1 VLPDIDPHIGWSNFM
16 NLSIERKTAS
26 GLGLVG
32 LLLMLVSTMAY
43 HNSRTSL
50 ENSEWVTHTREVI
63 AELNA
68 VQSAVDDWQNT
79 VHEYLL
85 TGEGSYLKPYRDSFS
100 VALDHLDRL
109 KILTADNA
117 SQNARAITL
126 RAQLMSLFNAVDQT
140 VNSRHEKGVVA
151 AQRDVLV
158 GRGRPESAAIR
169 ATIATMRNEEEK
181 LLSVRERALQTS
193 TRLTTIGFGSVVVFE
208 IMLLAL
214 IYYIIRKDITARK
227 RTEAAL
233 RESEERF
240 RILVDGITDYAI
252 FRLTPTGNVASWNRG
267 AERIKGYKQDE
278 IIGKHFSCFY
288 RPEELAGGFPE
299 RELQMAALAGR
310 CEEEGWLVR
319 KDGSQFWANV
329 VITPLKDENGTLRGF
344 SKITRDITE
353 RKRTE
358 ERLHESEERH
368 RLLFDNNPHPTWAY
382 DRETLRFLAVNKAAV
397 RKYGYSTAEFL
408 AMTVKNIRP
417 PEDIPVLLES
427 VAHVREG
434 NEKVSDWKHR
444 LKDGSIIDVEITS
457 YALTFAGRPAEVVVA
472 VDISRKKHD
481 EAEKTKFMD
490 SLAAANRQLELRN
503 REVEQ
508 ATKLKSKFL
517 ASMSHELRTPLNA
530 IVGFS
535 GLLADGTAGEMNDKQ
550 KRFVTHI
557 KDGAHHL
564 LQLINDILDLSKIE
578 AGQLEIR
585 CEDFQVKDALPE
597 VLSTIRPLAM
607 AKNIQVH
614 HDLAASYSIYA
625 DRVRF
630 KQILYNL
637 LSNAVKFTPE
647 GGQVSVHCAE
657 QSELICISVVDTG
670 IGIRAEDQE
679 VIFEEFRQI
688 DGDGAHEG
696 TGLGLAITKRLVE
709 QQGGNICL
717 ESEVGRGTR
726 FSFTL
731 PAGASQSHLASE
743 LGPPMQTPASPRS
756 SKMPLVLIVDD
767 EVPAREILASY
778 LEPEGFRVEIAC
790 SAEEA
795 LSKARELRPDAITL
809 DILMPNSNGF
819 EALLSLKSAPDTANI
834 PIIVVSI
841 LDQQKMGFAL
851 GAADYLIKPVD
862 KGQLLQTIR
871 KYTQPLTIAESLI
884 LVVDDDPLTLDLL
897 ETTLHSAGYAT
908 QTAPSGK
915 AALDTLA
922 HTRVNG
928 ILLDLVMP
936 EMDGF
941 EVLKHMKHDAALKDI
956 PVIILTAKS
965 LTEEDAA
972 LLKRQS
978 QALLQKDGAWKEGLM
993 ATLEKVIGERNPKNL
1008 ARR

>member
-1 VLPDIDPHIGWSNFM
+1 M
-16 NLSIERKTAS
+16 NLSIERKTAL

-32 LLLMLVSTMAY
+32 LLLVLVSIIAY
-43 HNSRTSL
+43 HNSQTSL
-50 ENSEWVTHTREVI
+50 ENSRWVTHTREVI

-68 VQSAVDDWQNT
+68 TQSAVDDWQNA

-85 TGEGSYLKPYRDSFS
+85 TGESSYLKPYRDSFS
-100 VALDHLDRL
+100 SVLDHVDRL
-109 KILTADNA
+109 KTLTADNA
-117 SQNARAITL
+117 PQNARVVAL
-126 RAQLMSLFNAVDQT
+126 RSQLMILFNVLDQT
-140 VNSRHEKGVVA
+140 VNSRHEKGFVA
-151 AQRDVLV
+151 AQQDVLV
-158 GRGRPESAAIR
+158 GRGRPETAAIR
-169 ATIATMRNEEEK
+169 ATIATMRGEEEQ
-181 LLSVRERALQTS
+181 LLGIRERKLQAS
-193 TRLTTIGFGSVVVFE
+193 TRLTTIGFVSVIAFE
-208 IMLLAL
+208 IMMLAL
-214 IYYIIRKDITARK
+214 IYYVIRKDITQRK

-252 FRLTPTGNVASWNRG
+252 FRLTPTGHVASWNQG

-278 IIGKHFSCFY
+278 IIGRHFSCFY
-288 RPEELAGGFPE
+288 PPEELASGFPE
-299 RELQMAALAGR
+299 RELQTAVQAGR
-310 CEEEGWLVR
+310 CEEEGWRVR
-319 KDGSQFWANV
+319 KDGSRFWANV
-329 VITPLKDENGTLRGF
+329 VITPLKDETGTLRGF

-353 RKRTE
+353 RKGAE
-358 ERLHESEERH
+358 ERLHESEQRH
-368 RLLFDNNPHPTWAY
+368 RMLFDNNPHPTWAY
-382 DRETLRFLAVNKAAV
+382 DRETLRFLAANKAAV

-408 AMTVKNIRP
+408 AMTVKDIRP
-417 PEDIPVLLES
+417 PEDIPALLER

-434 NEKVSDWKHR
+434 NENVSDWKHR

-457 YALTFAGRPAEVVVA
+457 YALNFSGRPAEVVVA
-472 VDISRKKHD
+472 VDISQKKHD

-535 GLLADGTAGEMNDKQ
+535 GLLADGTAGGMNDKQ

-557 KDGAHHL
+557 KEGAHHL

-614 HDLAASYSIYA
+614 HDLATSYSIYA

-647 GGQVSVHCAE
+647 GGHVSVHCAE
-657 QSELICISVVDTG
+657 QGELICISVADTG
-670 IGIRAEDQE
+670 IGIRAEDQD

-688 DGDGAHEG
+688 EGDGAHEG

-709 QQGGNICL
+709 QQGGNIWL
-717 ESEVGRGTR
+717 ESEFGKGTR

-731 PAGASQSHLASE
+731 PAGSAQPHVTPD
-743 LGPPMQTPASPRS
+743 LGSRAQPSVS
-756 SKMPLVLIVDD
+756 SGSGKMPLVLIVDD

-778 LEPEGFRVEIAC
+778 LEPEGFRVAIAC
-790 SAEEA
+790 SAGEA
-795 LSKARELRPDAITL
+795 VAKARELQPDAITL

-841 LDQQKMGFAL
+841 VDQQKMGFAL

-862 KGQLLQTIR
+862 KGLLLQTIR

-897 ETTLHSAGYAT
+897 ETTLHSAGYKT
-908 QTAPSGK
+908 QTALSGK
-915 AALDTLA
+915 AALATLA

-928 ILLDLVMP
+928 ILLDLMMP

-941 EVLKHMKHDAALKDI
+941 EVLKHMKHDAAMKDI

-965 LTEEDAA
+965 LTEEDAV

-978 QALLQKDGAWKEGLM
+978 EALLQKDGAWKEGLM
-993 ATLEKVIGERNPKNL
+993 ATLEKVIGERNPENA

>member
-1 VLPDIDPHIGWSNFM
+1 M
-16 NLSIERKTAS
+16 NLSTERKTAL

-32 LLLMLVSTMAY
+32 LLLVLVSMMAY
-43 HNSRTSL
+43 HNSKTSL
-50 ENSEWVTHTREVI
+50 ENSRWVTHTREVI
-63 AELNA
+63 GELNA
-68 VQSAVDDWQNT
+68 AQSALDDWQNA

-85 TGEGSYLKPYRDSFS
+85 TGQNSYLKPYRDSFS
-100 VALDHLDRL
+100 SVLGHVDYL

-117 SQNARAITL
+117 PQNARAVVL
-126 RAQLMSLFNAVDQT
+126 RSQLMTLFNALDQT
-140 VNSRHEKGVVA
+140 VTSRHEKGLVA
-151 AQRDVLV
+151 AQQDVLG
-158 GRGRPESAAIR
+158 GRGRPETAAVR
-169 ATIATMRNEEEK
+169 ETIATMRSEEER
-181 LLSVRERALQTS
+181 LLSVRERMLQTS
-193 TRLTTIGFGSVVVFE
+193 TRLTAIGFVSVVVFQ
-208 IMLLAL
+208 ILMLVL
-214 IYYIIRKDITARK
+214 IYYIVRKDITERK

-240 RILVDGITDYAI
+240 RILVDRITDYAI
-252 FRLTPTGNVASWNRG
+252 FRLTPTGHVASWNQG
-267 AERIKGYKQDE
+267 AERINGYKQDE
-278 IIGKHFSCFY
+278 IIGRHFSCFY
-288 RPEELAGGFPE
+288 PPEELASGFPE
-299 RELQMAALAGR
+299 RELQVASQAGR
-310 CEEEGWLVR
+310 YEEEGWRVR
-319 KDGSQFWANV
+319 KDGSRFWANV
-329 VITPLKDENGTLRGF
+329 VITPLKDESGTLRGF

-353 RKRTE
+353 RKATE

-368 RLLFDNNPHPTWAY
+368 RKLFDNNPHPTWVF
-382 DRETLRFLAVNKAAV
+382 DRETLRFLAVNSAAV
-397 RKYGYSTAEFL
+397 RKYGYSLAEF
-408 AMTVKNIRP
+408 MTITIKDIRSTEEVP
-417 PEDIPVLLES
+417 SLLES
-427 VAHVREG
+427 VARIRDG

-457 YALTFAGRPAEVVVA
+457 YALNFLGRPAEVVVA
-472 VDISRKKHD
+472 VDISQKKRA
-481 EAEKTKFMD
+481 EAERTKFTD

-578 AGQLEIR
+578 AGQLEIH

-614 HDLAASYSIYA
+614 HDLAASGSIYA

-647 GGQVSVHCAE
+647 GGHVSLHYAE
-657 QSELICISVVDTG
+657 QGELICISVADTG
-670 IGIRAEDQE
+670 IGIRAKDQE

-688 DGDGAHEG
+688 EGDGAHEG

-709 QQGGNICL
+709 QQGGNIWL
-717 ESEVGRGTR
+717 ESEFGKGTR
-726 FSFTL
+726 FSFTM
-731 PAGASQSHLASE
+731 PAGSAQSHATPD
-743 LGPPMQTPASPRS
+743 LGPRIQPSSNSRS
-756 SKMPLVLIVDD
+756 GKMPLVLIVDD

-790 SAEEA
+790 SAAEA
-795 LSKARELRPDAITL
+795 LAKARELQPDAITL

-819 EALLSLKSAPDTANI
+819 ETLLSLKGDSDTANI

-841 LDQQKMGFAL
+841 VDQQKMGFAL

-862 KGQLLQTIR
+862 KGRLLQTIR

-884 LVVDDDPLTLDLL
+884 LIVDDDPLTLDLL
-897 ETTLHSAGYAT
+897 ETTLHSAGYET
-908 QTAPSGK
+908 RTALSGK
-915 AALDTLA
+915 AALATLA
-922 HTRVNG
+922 HTPVKG

-941 EVLKHMKHDAALKDI
+941 EVLKHMKHEAALRDI
-956 PVIILTAKS
+956 PVIILTAKN
-965 LTEEDAA
+965 LTEEEAE
-972 LLKRQS
+972 LLKRQA

-993 ATLEKVIGERNPKNL
+993 ATLEKVIGDRNPENL

>member
-1 VLPDIDPHIGWSNFM
+1 M
-16 NLSIERKTAS
+16 NLSIERKTAL
-26 GLGLVG
+26 GLGLIG
-32 LLLMLVSTMAY
+32 LLLVLVSMMAY
-43 HNSRTSL
+43 HNSKTSL
-50 ENSEWVTHTREVI
+50 ENSRWVTHTREVI
-63 AELNA
+63 GELNA
-68 VQSAVDDWQNT
+68 AQSALDDWQNA

-85 TGEGSYLKPYRDSFS
+85 TGQNSYLSPYRESFS
-100 VALDHLDRL
+100 SVLDHVDHL
-109 KILTADNA
+109 KTLTADNA
-117 SQNARAITL
+117 PQNARAVVL
-126 RAQLMSLFNAVDQT
+126 RSQLMTLFTALDQT
-140 VNSRHEKGVVA
+140 VNSRHEKGLLA
-151 AQRDVLV
+151 AQQDVLG
-158 GRGRPESAAIR
+158 GRGRPETAAIR
-169 ATIATMRNEEEK
+169 ETIATMRSEEEQ
-181 LLSVRERALQTS
+181 LLSVRERMLQTS
-193 TRLTTIGFGSVVVFE
+193 TRLTAIGFISVVAFE
-208 IMLLAL
+208 ILMLAL
-214 IYYIIRKDITARK
+214 IYYIIRKDITERR

-252 FRLTPTGNVASWNRG
+252 FRLTPTGHVASWNQG

-278 IIGKHFSCFY
+278 IVGRHFSCFY
-288 RPEELAGGFPE
+288 PPEELASGFPD
-299 RELQMAALAGR
+299 RELQTAVEAGR
-310 CEEEGWLVR
+310 YEEEGWRVR
-319 KDGSQFWANV
+319 KDGSRFWANV
-329 VITPLKDENGTLRGF
+329 VITPLKDESGTLRGF
-344 SKITRDITE
+344 SKITRDVTE
-353 RKRTE
+353 RKAAE

-368 RLLFDNNPHPTWAY
+368 RKLFDNNPHPTWVY
-382 DRETLRFLAVNKAAV
+382 DRETLRFLAVNSAAV

-408 AMTVKNIRP
+408 AMTVKDIRP
-417 PEDIPVLLES
+417 IEDIPALLES
-427 VAHVREG
+427 VARVREG
-434 NEKVSDWKHR
+434 NEKVSDWKHL

-457 YALTFAGRPAEVVVA
+457 YALNFAGRPAEVVVA
-472 VDISRKKHD
+472 VDISQKKR
-481 EAEKTKFMD
+481 AEGERTKFID

-557 KDGAHHL
+557 KEGAHHL

-637 LSNAVKFTPE
+637 LSNAVKFTPDS
-647 GGQVSVHCAE
+647 GDVVVNCA
-657 QSELICISVVDTG
+657 QQDGLICISVADTG

-709 QQGGNICL
+709 QQGGNIWV
-717 ESEVGRGTR
+717 ESEFGNGTR

-731 PAGASQSHLASE
+731 PAGSGQSHTTADLSACMQSSE
-743 LGPPMQTPASPRS
+743 CNGSGKA
-756 SKMPLVLIVDD
+756 PLILVVDD

-790 SAEEA
+790 SATEA
-795 LSKARELRPDAITL
+795 VAKARELQPDAITL

-819 EALLSLKSAPDTANI
+819 EALLSLKSAPETANI

-851 GAADYLIKPVD
+851 GAADHLIKPVD
-862 KGQLLQTIR
+862 KGLLLRTIR

-897 ETTLHSAGYAT
+897 ETTLHSAGYKT
-908 QTAPSGK
+908 QTALSGK

-941 EVLKHMKHDAALKDI
+941 EMLKHMKHDAGLKDI

-965 LTEEDAA
+965 LTEEDAD
-972 LLKRQS
+972 LLKRQT

-993 ATLEKVIGERNPKNL
+993 ATLEKVIGERNPEHL

>member
-1 VLPDIDPHIGWSNFM
+1 M
-16 NLSIERKTAS
+16 NLSIERKTAL
-26 GLGLVG
+26 GLGLIG
-32 LLLMLVSTMAY
+32 LLLVLVSMMAY
-43 HNSRTSL
+43 HNSRASL
-50 ENSEWVTHTREVI
+50 ENSGWVTHTREVI

-68 VQSAVDDWQNT
+68 AQSAVDDWQNT

-85 TGEGSYLKPYRDSFS
+85 TGESSYLKQYRDSFS

-109 KILTADNA
+109 KILTADNT
-117 SQNARAITL
+117 SQNARVVTL
-126 RAQLMSLFNAVDQT
+126 RSQLMTLFNALDQT
-140 VNSRHEKGVVA
+140 VNSRHEKGIVA
-151 AQRDVLV
+151 AQQDVLV
-158 GRGRPESAAIR
+158 GRGSPETAAVR
-169 ATIATMRNEEEK
+169 ETIATMRNEEEK

-193 TRLTTIGFGSVVVFE
+193 TRLTTIGFVSVVVFE
-208 IMLLAL
+208 IMLLVL
-214 IYYIIRKDITARK
+214 IFYIIRKDITQRR

-240 RILVDGITDYAI
+240 RLLVDGITDYAI
-252 FRLTPTGNVASWNRG
+252 YRLTPTGHVASWNQG

-278 IIGKHFSCFY
+278 ILGRHFSCFY
-288 RPEELAGGFPE
+288 RPEELASGHPD
-299 RELQMAALAGR
+299 RELQLAAQAGR
-310 CEEEGWLVR
+310 YEEEGWRVR
-319 KDGSQFWANV
+319 KDGSRFWANV
-329 VITPLKDENGTLRGF
+329 VITPLRDESGALRGF

-353 RKRTE
+353 RKAAE

-368 RLLFDNNPHPTWAY
+368 RKLFDNNPHPTWVY
-382 DRETLRFLAVNKAAV
+382 DRETLRFLEVNSAAV

-408 AMTVKNIRP
+408 AMTVKDIRP
-417 PEDIPVLLES
+417 TEDVPALLES
-427 VAHVREG
+427 VASVREG
-434 NEKVSDWKHR
+434 NERVSDWTHL

-457 YALTFAGRPAEVVVA
+457 YALTFSGRPAEVVVA
-472 VDISRKKHD
+472 VDISQKKRA
-481 EAEKTKFMD
+481 EAERTKFTD

-585 CEDFQVKDALPE
+585 CEHFQVKDALPE

-607 AKNIQVH
+607 AKHIQVH
-614 HDLAASYSIYA
+614 HNLTGAYSIYA

-637 LSNAVKFTPE
+637 LSNAVKFTPDNGE
-647 GGQVSVHCAE
+647 VVVNCAE
-657 QSELICISVVDTG
+657 QDGLMCISVADSG

-688 DGDGAHEG
+688 EGNGAHEG

-709 QQGGNICL
+709 QQGGRIWL
-717 ESEVGRGTR
+717 ESEFGKGTR

-731 PAGASQSHLASE
+731 PAGSDQSHMASD
-743 LGPPMQTPASPRS
+743 LGARMQLSES
-756 SKMPLVLIVDD
+756 NGSGKIPLILIVDD
-767 EVPAREILASY
+767 EGPAREILASY

-790 SAEEA
+790 SAAEA
-795 LSKARELRPDAITL
+795 VAKARELQPDAITL

-819 EALLSLKSAPDTANI
+819 EALLNLKSAPDTANI

-851 GAADYLIKPVD
+851 GAADYLVKPVD
-862 KGQLLQTIR
+862 KGLLLQTIR

-884 LVVDDDPLTLDLL
+884 LVVDDDPQTLDLL
-897 ETTLHSAGYAT
+897 ETTLHSAGYKT
-908 QTAPSGK
+908 QTARTGK
-915 AALDTLA
+915 AALASLA
-922 HTRVNG
+922 DTRVNG
-928 ILLDLVMP
+928 ILLDLMMP

-941 EVLKHMKHDAALKDI
+941 EVLEHMKHDTMLKEI
-956 PVIILTAKS
+956 PVIVLTAKS
-965 LTEEDAA
+965 LGEEDIA
-972 LLKRQS
+972 LLKREA
-978 QALLQKDGAWKEGLM
+978 QALFQKDGAWKEALL
-993 ATLEKVIGERNPKNL
+993 ATLGRVIGDRKPGDL
-1008 ARR
+1008 ARRS

>member
-1 VLPDIDPHIGWSNFM
+1 M
-16 NLSIERKTAS
+16 NLSIERKAAL

-32 LLLMLVSTMAY
+32 LLLALVSIMAY
-43 HNSRTSL
+43 HNSRVSL
-50 ENSEWVTHTREVI
+50 EDSRWVTHTREVI

-68 VQSAVDDWQNT
+68 AQSADDDWQT
-79 VHEYLL
+79 AVRKYLL
-85 TGEGSYLKPYRDSFS
+85 TGENSYLKPYRDSFS
-100 VALDHLDRL
+100 SVLDHVDRL
-109 KILTADNA
+109 KTLTADNA
-117 SQNARAITL
+117 PQNARAVAL
-126 RAQLMSLFNAVDQT
+126 RVQLMTLFNVLDQM
-140 VNSRHEKGVVA
+140 VNSRHEKGFVTV
-151 AQRDVLV
+151 QQDVLV
-158 GRGRPESAAIR
+158 GRGRPETAAIR
-169 ATIATMRNEEEK
+169 GTIDTMRAEEEQ
-181 LLSVRERALQTS
+181 LLSVRERMLQTS
-193 TRLTTIGFGSVVVFE
+193 TRLTAIGFVSVFMFE
-208 IMLLAL
+208 IMMFGL
-214 IYYIIRKDITARK
+214 IYYVIRKDAKKRK
-227 RTEAAL
+227 RTESAL

-240 RILVDGITDYAI
+240 RLLVNGITDYAI
-252 FRLTPTGNVASWNRG
+252 FRLTPTGHVASWNLG
-267 AERIKGYKQDE
+267 AERIKGYKQEE
-278 IIGKHFSCFY
+278 IVGRHFSCFY
-288 RPEELAGGFPE
+288 RAEESASGHCE
-299 RELQMAALAGR
+299 RELQMAARVGR
-310 CEEEGWLVR
+310 CEDEGWRVR
-319 KDGSQFWANV
+319 KDGSHFWANV
-329 VITPLKDENGTLRGF
+329 VITPLRDERGTLRGF

-353 RKRTE
+353 RKGAE

-368 RLLFDNNPHPTWAY
+368 RMLFDNNPHPTWAY

-408 AMTVKNIRP
+408 AMTVKDIRP
-417 PEDIPVLLES
+417 AEDIPALLES
-427 VAHVREG
+427 VARVREG
-434 NEKVSDWKHR
+434 NENVSDWKHR
-444 LKDGSIIDVEITS
+444 LRDGSVIDVEITS
-457 YALTFAGRPAEVVVA
+457 YALNFAGRPAEVVVA
-472 VDISRKKHD
+472 VDISQKKRD

-490 SLAAANRQLELRN
+490 SLASANRQLELRN

-614 HDLAASYSIYA
+614 HDLADSYSIYA

-647 GGQVSVHCAE
+647 GGRVFVNCAG
-657 QSELICISVVDTG
+657 QNELICISVADTG

-709 QQGGNICL
+709 QQGGNIWL
-717 ESEVGRGTR
+717 ESEVGKGTR

-731 PAGASQSHLASE
+731 PAAASQTHLESDMR
-743 LGPPMQTPASPRS
+743 PRMQTPASCCS

-790 SAEEA
+790 SAAEA
-795 LSKARELRPDAITL
+795 IAKARELQPDAITL

-862 KGQLLQTIR
+862 KGLLLQTIR

-897 ETTLHSAGYAT
+897 ETTLHSAGYKT
-908 QTAPSGK
+908 QTALNGK

-922 HTRVNG
+922 HTAVNG

-941 EVLKHMKHDAALKDI
+941 EVLKHMKHDVALKDI
-956 PVIILTAKS
+956 PVIILTAKT
-965 LTEEDAA
+965 LTEEDAV

-978 QALLQKDGAWKEGLM
+978 EALLQKDGAWKEGLM
-993 ATLEKVIGERNPKNL
+993 ATLEKVMGERNPENL
-1008 ARR
+1008 ARRW

>member
-1 VLPDIDPHIGWSNFM
+1 M
-16 NLSIERKTAS
+16 NLSIERKTAL

-32 LLLMLVSTMAY
+32 LLLVLVSMMAY

-50 ENSEWVTHTREVI
+50 ENSRWVTHTREVI

-68 VQSAVDDWQNT
+68 AQSAFDDWQN
-79 VHEYLL
+79 VVDEYLL
-85 TGEGSYLKPYRDSFS
+85 TGDSSYLKPYRDSFS
-100 VALDHLDRL
+100 SVVDHIDRL
-109 KILTADNA
+109 KKLTADNA
-117 SQNARAITL
+117 PQNARAVDLSSQSMTL
-126 RAQLMSLFNAVDQT
+126 FRALDQVVD
-140 VNSRHEKGVVA
+140 SRYEKGLVA
-151 AQRDVLV
+151 AQQDVLV
-158 GRGRPESAAIR
+158 GRGKAETDAIR
-169 ATIATMRNEEEK
+169 ATIAAMRAEEEQ
-181 LLSVRERALQTS
+181 LLDARERKLQTS
-193 TRLTTIGFGSVVVFE
+193 SRLTAIGFVSIIVFE
-208 IMLLAL
+208 IMMLGL
-214 IYYIIRKDITARK
+214 IYYVIRKDITQRK

-233 RESEERF
+233 RDSEERF

-252 FRLTPTGNVASWNRG
+252 FRLTPTGHVASWNQG

-278 IIGKHFSCFY
+278 IIGRHFSCFY
-288 RPEELAGGFPE
+288 RPEELASGFPE
-299 RELQMAALAGR
+299 RELKVAAQAGR
-310 CEEEGWLVR
+310 CEEEGWRVR

-329 VITPLKDENGTLRGF
+329 VITPLRDESGTLRGF

-353 RKRTE
+353 RKGAE
-358 ERLHESEERH
+358 DRLHESEERH
-368 RLLFDNNPHPTWAY
+368 RMLFDNNPHPTWAY

-408 AMTVKNIRP
+408 AMTVKDIRLT
-417 PEDIPVLLES
+417 EDVPALLES
-427 VAHVREG
+427 VASVREG
-434 NEKVSDWKHR
+434 NEKVSDWRHR

-457 YALTFAGRPAEVVVA
+457 YALNFSGRPAEVVVA
-472 VDISRKKHD
+472 VDISQKKHN
-481 EAEKTKFMD
+481 ETEKTKFMD

-535 GLLADGTAGEMNDKQ
+535 GLLADGTAGQMNDKQ

-557 KDGAHHL
+557 KEGAHHL

-607 AKNIQVH
+607 AKNIRVH

-647 GGQVSVHCAE
+647 GGHVSIHYEE
-657 QSELICISVVDTG
+657 QDERICISVADTG

-688 DGDGAHEG
+688 EGDGAHEG

-709 QQGGNICL
+709 QQGGNIWL
-717 ESEVGRGTR
+717 ESEFGKGTC

-731 PAGASQSHLASE
+731 PAGSAQSHVTPD
-743 LGPPMQTPASPRS
+743 LGPRIQPSLSPGS
-756 SKMPLVLIVDD
+756 GKMPLILIVDD

-790 SAEEA
+790 SAAEA
-795 LSKARELRPDAITL
+795 IAKARELQPDAITL

-819 EALLSLKSAPDTANI
+819 DTLLSLKSESDTAHI

-841 LDQQKMGFAL
+841 VDQQKMGFAL
-851 GAADYLIKPVD
+851 GAADYLVKPVD
-862 KGQLLQTIR
+862 KGRLLRTIR

-884 LVVDDDPLTLDLL
+884 LVVDDDPSTLDLL
-897 ETTLHSAGYAT
+897 ETTLHSAGYKT
-908 QTAPSGK
+908 KTALSGK

-941 EVLKHMKHDAALKDI
+941 EVLEHVKHDAALKDI

-965 LTEEDAA
+965 LTEEDGEV
-972 LLKRQS
+972 LKRQA
-978 QALLQKDGAWKEGLM
+978 QALLQKNGAWKEGLM
-993 ATLEKVIGERNPKNL
+993 TTLETVIDKRNPQNL

>member
-1 VLPDIDPHIGWSNFM
+1 MS
-16 NLSIERKTAS
+16 LSIERKTAL

-32 LLLMLVSTMAY
+32 LLLVLVSVIAY
-43 HNSRTSL
+43 QNSQTSL
-50 ENSEWVTHTREVI
+50 ENSRWVTHTREVI

-68 VQSAVDDWQNT
+68 AQSAVDDWQNA

-85 TGEGSYLKPYRDSFS
+85 TGDSSYLKPYRDSFS
-100 VALDHLDRL
+100 SVLDHVDRL
-109 KILTADNA
+109 KTLTSDNA
-117 SQNARAITL
+117 RQNARVAAL
-126 RAQLMSLFNAVDQT
+126 KSQSMVLFEALDQT
-140 VNSRHEKGVVA
+140 VNSRYEKGLAA
-151 AQRDVLV
+151 AQQDILL
-158 GRGRPESAAIR
+158 GRGKAETADIR
-169 ATIATMRNEEEK
+169 ATIATMRTEEEQ
-181 LLSVRERALQTS
+181 LLGVRERKLQTS
-193 TRLTTIGFGSVVVFE
+193 TRLTAIGFVSVIAFE
-208 IMLLAL
+208 IVLLVL
-214 IYYIIRKDITARK
+214 IYYVIRKDITERK

-240 RILVDGITDYAI
+240 RILVNGITDYAI
-252 FRLTPTGNVASWNRG
+252 FRLTPTGHVASWNQG

-278 IIGKHFSCFY
+278 IIGRHFSCFY
-288 RPEELAGGFPE
+288 TPEELASGFPE
-299 RELQMAALAGR
+299 RELQTAAQTGR
-310 CEEEGWLVR
+310 CEEEGWRVR
-319 KDGSQFWANV
+319 KDGSRFWANV
-329 VITPLKDENGTLRGF
+329 VITPLKDERGTLRGF
-344 SKITRDITE
+344 SKITRDVTE
-353 RKRTE
+353 RKGAE

-368 RLLFDNNPHPTWAY
+368 RMLFDNNPHPTWAY

-408 AMTVKNIRP
+408 AMTVKDIRP
-417 PEDIPVLLES
+417 SEDIPALLAS
-427 VAHVREG
+427 VDHVREG
-434 NEKVSDWKHR
+434 SENVSDWKHR

-457 YALTFAGRPAEVVVA
+457 YGLNFSGRPAEVVVA
-472 VDISRKKHD
+472 VDITQKKHN
-481 EAEKTKFMD
+481 EAEKMKFMD

-503 REVEQ
+503 REVEH

-550 KRFVTHI
+550 KRFVSHI

-607 AKNIQVH
+607 AKHIQVH
-614 HDLAASYSIYA
+614 HDLSASYSIYA

-647 GGQVSVHCAE
+647 GGQVSVDCA
-657 QSELICISVVDTG
+657 QQGELICISVADTG

-679 VIFEEFRQI
+679 LIFEEFRQI
-688 DGDGAHEG
+688 EGDGAHEG

-709 QQGGNICL
+709 QQGGQIWL
-717 ESEVGRGTR
+717 ESEVGKGTR
-726 FSFTL
+726 FSFSL
-731 PAGASQSHLASE
+731 PAGASQLHSPSE
-743 LGPPMQTPASPRS
+743 PGPRMQTASACL

-767 EVPAREILASY
+767 EIAAREILASY

-790 SAEEA
+790 SAAEA
-795 LSKARELRPDAITL
+795 VVKARELQPDAITL

-819 EALLSLKSAPDTANI
+819 EALLKLKSAPETANI

-862 KGQLLQTIR
+862 KGLLLQTIR
-871 KYTQPLTIAESLI
+871 KYTQPLTMAENVI

-897 ETTLHSAGYAT
+897 ETTLHSAGYKT
-908 QTAPSGK
+908 QTALNGT
-915 AALDTLA
+915 AALDILA
-922 HTRVNG
+922 RTRVNG

-941 EVLKHMKHDAALKDI
+941 EVLKHMKHDTALKDI
-956 PVIILTAKS
+956 PVIILTAKN
-965 LTEEDAA
+965 LTEEDAD
-972 LLKRQS
+972 LLKRQT

-993 ATLEKVIGERNPKNL
+993 ASLEQIIGDRNPENL

>member
-1 VLPDIDPHIGWSNFM
+1 M
-16 NLSIERKTAS
+16 NLSIERKTAL

-32 LLLMLVSTMAY
+32 LLLLLVSIMAY
-43 HNSRTSL
+43 HNSQTSL
-50 ENSEWVTHTREVI
+50 ENSRWVTHTREVI

-68 VQSAVDDWQNT
+68 AQSAVDDWQNA

-85 TGEGSYLKPYRDSFS
+85 TGESSYLKPYRDSFS
-100 VALDHLDRL
+100 SVVDHVDRL
-109 KILTADNA
+109 KTLTSDNA
-117 SQNARAITL
+117 PQNARAVAL
-126 RAQLMSLFNAVDQT
+126 RSQLMTLFNVLDQT
-140 VNSRHEKGVVA
+140 VNSRHEKGFVA
-151 AQRDVLV
+151 AQQDVLV
-158 GRGRPESAAIR
+158 GRGRSETAAIR
-169 ATIATMRNEEEK
+169 ATIAIMGTEEEQ
-181 LLSVRERALQTS
+181 LLGVRERRLQTS
-193 TRLTTIGFGSVVVFE
+193 TRLTAIGFVSVIAFE

-214 IYYIIRKDITARK
+214 IYYIIRKDITQRK
-227 RTEAAL
+227 RTEAA
-233 RESEERF
+233 
-240 RILVDGITDYAI
+240 
-252 FRLTPTGNVASWNRG
+252 
-267 AERIKGYKQDE
+267 
-278 IIGKHFSCFY
+278 
-288 RPEELAGGFPE
+288 
-299 RELQMAALAGR
+299 
-310 CEEEGWLVR
+310 
-319 KDGSQFWANV
+319 
-329 VITPLKDENGTLRGF
+329 
-344 SKITRDITE
+344 
-353 RKRTE
+353 
-358 ERLHESEERH
+358 LHESEERH
-368 RLLFDNNPHPTWAY
+368 RMLFDNNPHPTWAY
-382 DRETLRFLAVNKAAV
+382 DRETLRFLAVNKAAI

-408 AMTVKNIRP
+408 AMTVKDIRP
-417 PEDIPVLLES
+417 SEDIPALLES

-434 NEKVSDWKHR
+434 SEKVSDWKHR

-457 YALTFAGRPAEVVVA
+457 YALNFSGRPAEVVVA
-472 VDISRKKHD
+472 VDISQKKRA
-481 EAEKTKFMD
+481 EAERTKFID

-535 GLLADGTAGEMNDKQ
+535 GLLADGTAGEMKDKQ

-585 CEDFQVKDALPE
+585 CEDFHVKDALPE

-607 AKNIQVH
+607 AKNIQIH
-614 HDLAASYSIYA
+614 YDLAASYSIYA

-647 GGQVSVHCAE
+647 GGHVSVQYAE
-657 QSELICISVVDTG
+657 QDELICISVADTG

-679 VIFEEFRQI
+679 VIFEEFRQV

-696 TGLGLAITKRLVE
+696 TGLGLAITKKLVE
-709 QQGGNICL
+709 QQGGNIWL
-717 ESEVGRGTR
+717 ESEFGKGTR
-726 FSFTL
+726 FSFSL
-731 PAGASQSHLASE
+731 PAGSAQSLVAHDLGTHMGASS
-743 LGPPMQTPASPRS
+743 RS
-756 SKMPLVLIVDD
+756 GSGKMPLILIVDD

-778 LEPEGFRVEIAC
+778 LEPEGFRVEVAC
-790 SAEEA
+790 SAAEA
-795 LSKARELRPDAITL
+795 VAKARELRPDAITL

-851 GAADYLIKPVD
+851 GAADYLVKPVD
-862 KGQLLQTIR
+862 KGLLLQTIR
-871 KYTQPLTIAESLI
+871 KYTQPLTIAENLI

-897 ETTLHSAGYAT
+897 ETTLHSAGYKT
-908 QTAPSGK
+908 QTALSGK

-922 HTRVNG
+922 HTPVSG

-972 LLKRQS
+972 LLKCEA
-978 QALLQKDGAWKEGLM
+978 QALFQKNGAWKEELM
-993 ATLEKVIGERNPKNL
+993 ATLGRVIDERNPHDL
-1008 ARR
+1008 TRR

>member
-1 VLPDIDPHIGWSNFM
+1 M
-16 NLSIERKTAS
+16 KLSIERKTAL

-32 LLLMLVSTMAY
+32 LLLVLVSIIAY
-43 HNSRTSL
+43 HNSQTSL
-50 ENSEWVTHTREVI
+50 ENSRWVTHTREVI

-68 VQSAVDDWQNT
+68 AQSAVDDWQNA

-85 TGEGSYLKPYRDSFS
+85 TGESSYLKPYRDSFS
-100 VALDHLDRL
+100 SVLDHVDRL
-109 KILTADNA
+109 KTLTSDNA
-117 SQNARAITL
+117 PQNARVAAL
-126 RAQLMSLFNAVDQT
+126 RAQSMTLFRALDQT
-140 VNSRHEKGVVA
+140 VNSRYEKGLAA
-151 AQRDVLV
+151 AQQDILG
-158 GRGRPESAAIR
+158 GRGKAETAAIR
-169 ATIATMRNEEEK
+169 ATIAAMRTEEEQ
-181 LLSVRERALQTS
+181 LLGVRERRLQTS
-193 TRLTTIGFGSVVVFE
+193 TRLTAIGFVSVIAFE
-208 IMLLAL
+208 IMLLVL
-214 IYYIIRKDITARK
+214 IYYVIRKDITERK

-240 RILVDGITDYAI
+240 RILVNGITDYAI
-252 FRLTPTGNVASWNRG
+252 FRLTPTGHVASWNQG

-278 IIGKHFSCFY
+278 IIGRHFSCFY
-288 RPEELAGGFPE
+288 PAEDLAGGLPE
-299 RELQMAALAGR
+299 RELQMAAVAGR
-310 CEEEGWLVR
+310 CEQEGWRVR

-329 VITPLKDENGTLRGF
+329 VITSLKDESGTLRGF

-353 RKRTE
+353 RKGAE

-368 RLLFDNNPHPTWAY
+368 RMLFDNNPHPTWAY
-382 DRETLRFLAVNKAAV
+382 DRETLRFLAVNNAAV

-408 AMTVKNIRP
+408 AMTVKDIRRS
-417 PEDIPVLLES
+417 EDISALLES

-434 NEKVSDWKHR
+434 TENVSDWKHR

-457 YALTFAGRPAEVVVA
+457 YALNFSGRPAEVVVA
-472 VDISRKKHD
+472 VDISQKKHN

-550 KRFVTHI
+550 NRFVSHI

-614 HDLAASYSIYA
+614 HDLTNSYSIYA

-647 GGQVSVHCAE
+647 GGQVSVDCAE
-657 QSELICISVVDTG
+657 QGELICISVADTG

-709 QQGGNICL
+709 QQGGNIWL
-717 ESEVGRGTR
+717 ESEVGKGTR

-743 LGPPMQTPASPRS
+743 LGPHMQTPAGTCS
-756 SKMPLVLIVDD
+756 SKMPLILIVDD
-767 EVPAREILASY
+767 EVPAREILSSY

-790 SAEEA
+790 SAAEA
-795 LSKARELRPDAITL
+795 LEKARELQPDAITL

-851 GAADYLIKPVD
+851 GAADYLVKPVD
-862 KGQLLQTIR
+862 KGLLLQTIR
-871 KYTQPLTIAESLI
+871 KYTQPLTIGESLI

-897 ETTLHSAGYAT
+897 ETTLHSAGYKT
-908 QTAPSGK
+908 QTALSGK
-915 AALDTLA
+915 AALATLA

-941 EVLKHMKHDAALKDI
+941 EMLEHMKRDVALKDI
-956 PVIILTAKS
+956 PVVILTAKS
-965 LTEEDAA
+965 LTEGDAE
-972 LLKRQS
+972 LLKRQA

-993 ATLEKVIGERNPKNL
+993 ATLERVLGDRNPENL

>member
-1 VLPDIDPHIGWSNFM
+1 M
-16 NLSIERKTAS
+16 NLSIERKTAL

-32 LLLMLVSTMAY
+32 MLLVLVSILAY
-43 HNSRTSL
+43 HNSRASL
-50 ENSEWVTHTREVI
+50 ENSRWVTHTREVI

-68 VQSAVDDWQNT
+68 AQSAADDWQNA

-85 TGEGSYLKPYRDSFS
+85 TGESSYLRSYRDSFS
-100 VALDHLDRL
+100 SVEDHIDRL
-109 KILTADNA
+109 KTLTADNA
-117 SQNARAITL
+117 PQSARAADLSSQSMTL
-126 RAQLMSLFNAVDQT
+126 FRVLDQT
-140 VNSRHEKGVVA
+140 VNSRHEKGLVA
-151 AQRDVLV
+151 AQQDVLV
-158 GRGRPESAAIR
+158 GRGRPETAVIR
-169 ATIATMRNEEEK
+169 ATIATMRGEEEQ
-181 LLSVRERALQTS
+181 LLGVRERILEAS
-193 TRLTTIGFGSVVVFE
+193 THRTVIGFASVIVFE
-208 IMLLAL
+208 IIMLLL
-214 IYYIIRKDITARK
+214 IYYAVRKDITQRK
-227 RTEAAL
+227 RTEVAL

-252 FRLTPTGNVASWNRG
+252 FRLTPTGHVASWNQG

-278 IIGKHFSCFY
+278 IIGRHFSCFY
-288 RPEELAGGFPE
+288 TPENLASGFPE
-299 RELQMAALAGR
+299 HELQTALLAGR
-310 CEEEGWLVR
+310 CEEEGWRVR
-319 KDGSQFWANV
+319 KDGLRFWANV
-329 VITPLKDENGTLRGF
+329 VITPLKDESGTLRGF

-353 RKRTE
+353 RKGAE
-358 ERLHESEERH
+358 ERLHKSEERH
-368 RLLFDNNPHPTWAY
+368 RMLFDNNPHPTWVF
-382 DRETLRFLAVNKAAV
+382 DRETLRFLAVNSAAV
-397 RKYGYSTAEFL
+397 RKYGYSSFEF
-408 AMTVKNIRP
+408 MTMTIKDIRST
-417 PEDIPVLLES
+417 EEIPSLLES
-427 VAHVREG
+427 VAHIRDG
-434 NEKVSDWKHR
+434 NERVSDWKHR

-472 VDISRKKHD
+472 VDISQKKRA
-481 EAEKTKFMD
+481 EAEATKFID
-490 SLAAANRQLELRN
+490 TLAAANRQLELRN

-508 ATKLKSKFL
+508 ATKLKSRFL

-535 GLLADGTAGEMNDKQ
+535 GLLADGTAGATNDKQ

-578 AGQLEIR
+578 AGQLEIH
-585 CEDFQVKDALPE
+585 CEDFEVKDALPE

-647 GGQVSVHCAE
+647 GGHVSIHYAE
-657 QSELICISVVDTG
+657 QGELICISVADTG
-670 IGIRAEDQE
+670 IGIRAENQE

-709 QQGGNICL
+709 QQGGNIWL
-717 ESEVGRGTR
+717 ESEFGKGTR
-726 FSFTL
+726 FSFTM
-731 PAGASQSHLASE
+731 PAASAQSHATPD
-743 LGPPMQTPASPRS
+743 LGPRIQLSSNPRS
-756 SKMPLVLIVDD
+756 GKMPLVLIVDD
-767 EVPAREILASY
+767 EVSAREILASY

-790 SAEEA
+790 SAAEA
-795 LSKARELRPDAITL
+795 LAKARELQPDAITL

-819 EALLSLKSAPDTANI
+819 DTLLSLKSESNTANI

-841 LDQQKMGFAL
+841 VDQQKMGFAL

-862 KGQLLQTIR
+862 KVRLLQTIR

-884 LVVDDDPLTLDLL
+884 LVVDDDPSTLDLL
-897 ETTLHSAGYAT
+897 ETTLHSAGYKT
-908 QTAPSGK
+908 QTALSGK
-915 AALDTLA
+915 AALAILA
-922 HTRVNG
+922 HTSVNG

-965 LTEEDAA
+965 LTEEDAE
-972 LLKRQS
+972 LLKRQAH
-978 QALLQKDGAWKEGLM
+978 ALLQKDGAWKEGLM
-993 ATLEKVIGERNPKNL
+993 ATLEKVISDRNPENL

>member
-1 VLPDIDPHIGWSNFM
+1 M
-16 NLSIERKTAS
+16 NLSIERKTAL

-32 LLLMLVSTMAY
+32 LLLVLVSIIAY
-43 HNSRTSL
+43 HNFQTSL
-50 ENSEWVTHTREVI
+50 ENSRWVTHTREVI

-68 VQSAVDDWQNT
+68 AQSAVDDWQNA

-85 TGEGSYLKPYRDSFS
+85 TGESSYLKPYRDSFS
-100 VALDHLDRL
+100 SVVDHVDRL
-109 KILTADNA
+109 KALTADNA
-117 SQNARAITL
+117 PQNVRAVAL
-126 RAQLMSLFNAVDQT
+126 RSQLMTLFNAVDQT
-140 VNSRHEKGVVA
+140 VNSRYQKGFVA
-151 AQRDVLV
+151 AQQDVLV
-158 GRGRPESAAIR
+158 GRGRSETAAIR
-169 ATIATMRNEEEK
+169 ATIATMRSEEEQ
-181 LLSVRERALQTS
+181 LLGVRERMLQAS
-193 TRLTTIGFGSVVVFE
+193 TRLTAIEFVSVIVFE
-208 IMLLAL
+208 IMLLVL
-214 IYYIIRKDITARK
+214 IYYVIRKDITQRK

-233 RESEERF
+233 RDSEERF

-252 FRLTPTGNVASWNRG
+252 FRLTPTGHVASWNQG

-278 IIGKHFSCFY
+278 IIGRHFSCFY
-288 RPEELAGGFPE
+288 RPEELASGFPE
-299 RELQMAALAGR
+299 RELKVAAQTGR
-310 CEEEGWLVR
+310 CEDEGWRVR
-319 KDGSQFWANV
+319 KDGSRFWANV
-329 VITPLKDENGTLRGF
+329 VITPLKDERGTLRGF

-353 RKRTE
+353 RKGAE

-368 RLLFDNNPHPTWAY
+368 RMLFDNNPHPTWAY

-408 AMTVKNIRP
+408 AMTVKDIRP
-417 PEDIPVLLES
+417 SEDIPALLAS
-427 VAHVREG
+427 VDHVREG
-434 NEKVSDWKHR
+434 SENVSDWKHR

-457 YALTFAGRPAEVVVA
+457 YGLNFSGRPSEVVVA
-472 VDISRKKHD
+472 VDISQKKHN

-607 AKNIQVH
+607 AKNIQIH
-614 HDLAASYSIYA
+614 HDLAAPYSIYA

-647 GGQVSVHCAE
+647 GGRVSVNCAE
-657 QSELICISVVDTG
+657 QGELVCISVADTG

-709 QQGGNICL
+709 QQGGNIWL
-717 ESEVGRGTR
+717 ESEVGKGTR

-731 PAGASQSHLASE
+731 PAGASESHLASE
-743 LGPPMQTPASPRS
+743 LGPRMQAPASACS

-790 SAEEA
+790 SAAEA
-795 LSKARELRPDAITL
+795 LEKARKLQPDAITL

-862 KGQLLQTIR
+862 KGLLLQTIR
-871 KYTQPLTIAESLI
+871 KYTQPLTTAESLI

-897 ETTLHSAGYAT
+897 ETTLHSAGYKT
-908 QTAPSGK
+908 QTALNGK
-915 AALDTLA
+915 AALHILA
-922 HTRVNG
+922 RTRVNG

-941 EVLKHMKHDAALKDI
+941 EVLKHMKHDAALRDI

-965 LTEEDAA
+965 LREEDAD
-972 LLKRQS
+972 LLKRQT

-993 ATLEKVIGERNPKNL
+993 ATLEKVIGDRNPENL

>member
-1 VLPDIDPHIGWSNFM
+1 M
-16 NLSIERKTAS
+16 NLSIERKTAL

-32 LLLMLVSTMAY
+32 LLLVLVSVMAY

-50 ENSEWVTHTREVI
+50 ENSRWVTHTREVI

-68 VQSAVDDWQNT
+68 AQSAFDDWQN
-79 VHEYLL
+79 VVDEYLL
-85 TGEGSYLKPYRDSFS
+85 TGDSSYLKPYRDSFS
-100 VALDHLDRL
+100 SVVDHIDRL
-109 KILTADNA
+109 KKLTADNA
-117 SQNARAITL
+117 PQNARAVDLSSQSMTL
-126 RAQLMSLFNAVDQT
+126 FRALDQVVD
-140 VNSRHEKGVVA
+140 SRYEKGLVA
-151 AQRDVLV
+151 AQQDVLV
-158 GRGRPESAAIR
+158 GRGKAETDAIR
-169 ATIATMRNEEEK
+169 ATIAAMRAEEEQ
-181 LLSVRERALQTS
+181 LLDARERKLQTS
-193 TRLTTIGFGSVVVFE
+193 SRLTAIGFVSIIVFE
-208 IMLLAL
+208 IMMLGL
-214 IYYIIRKDITARK
+214 IYYVIRKDITQRK

-233 RESEERF
+233 RDSEERF

-252 FRLTPTGNVASWNRG
+252 FRLTPTGHVASWNQG

-278 IIGKHFSCFY
+278 IIGRHFSCFY
-288 RPEELAGGFPE
+288 RPEELASGFPE
-299 RELQMAALAGR
+299 RELKVAAQAGR
-310 CEEEGWLVR
+310 CEEEGWRVR

-329 VITPLKDENGTLRGF
+329 VITPLRDESGTLRGF

-353 RKRTE
+353 RKGAE
-358 ERLHESEERH
+358 DRLHESEERH
-368 RLLFDNNPHPTWAY
+368 RMLFDNNPHPTWAY

-408 AMTVKNIRP
+408 AMTVKDIRLT
-417 PEDIPVLLES
+417 EDVPALLES
-427 VAHVREG
+427 VASVREG
-434 NEKVSDWKHR
+434 NEKVSDWRHR

-457 YALTFAGRPAEVVVA
+457 YALNFSGRPAEVVVA
-472 VDISRKKHD
+472 VDISQKKHN
-481 EAEKTKFMD
+481 ETEKTKFMD

-535 GLLADGTAGEMNDKQ
+535 GLLADGTAGQMNDKQ

-557 KDGAHHL
+557 KEGAHHL

-607 AKNIQVH
+607 AKNIRVH

-647 GGQVSVHCAE
+647 GGHVSIHYAE
-657 QSELICISVVDTG
+657 LSELIRVSVRDTG
-670 IGIRAEDQE
+670 IGIRPEDQE

-688 DGDGAHEG
+688 EGDGAHEG

-709 QQGGNICL
+709 QQGGNIWL
-717 ESEVGRGTR
+717 ESEFGKGTC

-731 PAGASQSHLASE
+731 PAGSAQSHVTPD
-743 LGPPMQTPASPRS
+743 LGPRIQPSLSPGS
-756 SKMPLVLIVDD
+756 GKMPLILIVDD

-790 SAEEA
+790 SAAEA
-795 LSKARELRPDAITL
+795 IAKARELQPDAITL

-819 EALLSLKSAPDTANI
+819 DTLLSLKSESDTAHI

-841 LDQQKMGFAL
+841 VDQQKMGFAL
-851 GAADYLIKPVD
+851 GAADYLVKPVD
-862 KGQLLQTIR
+862 KGRLLRTIR

-884 LVVDDDPLTLDLL
+884 LVVDDDPSTLDLL
-897 ETTLHSAGYAT
+897 ETTLHSAGYKT
-908 QTAPSGK
+908 KTALSGK

-941 EVLKHMKHDAALKDI
+941 EVLEHVKHDAALKDI
-956 PVIILTAKS
+956 PVIILTAKT
-965 LTEEDAA
+965 LTEEDGEV
-972 LLKRQS
+972 LKRQA
-978 QALLQKDGAWKEGLM
+978 QALLQKNGAWKEGLM
-993 ATLEKVIGERNPKNL
+993 TTLETVIDKRNPQNL

>member
-1 VLPDIDPHIGWSNFM
+1 M
-16 NLSIERKTAS
+16 NLSIERKTAL

-32 LLLMLVSTMAY
+32 LLLVLVSIMAY
-43 HNSRTSL
+43 HNSQTSL
-50 ENSEWVTHTREVI
+50 ENSRWVTHTREVI

-68 VQSAVDDWQNT
+68 AQSAVDDWQNA

-85 TGEGSYLKPYRDSFS
+85 TGESSYLKPYRDSFS
-100 VALDHLDRL
+100 SVVDHVDRL
-109 KILTADNA
+109 KTLTSDNA
-117 SQNARAITL
+117 PQNARAVAL
-126 RAQLMSLFNAVDQT
+126 RSQLMTLFNVLDQT
-140 VNSRHEKGVVA
+140 VNSRHEKGLVA
-151 AQRDVLV
+151 AQQDVLV
-158 GRGRPESAAIR
+158 GRGRPETAAIR
-169 ATIATMRNEEEK
+169 ATIATMRDEEEQ
-181 LLSVRERALQTS
+181 LLGVRERILQAS
-193 TRLTTIGFGSVVVFE
+193 THLTAIGFASVIVFE
-208 IMLLAL
+208 IMLLLL
-214 IYYIIRKDITARK
+214 IYYVIRKDITQRK

-252 FRLTPTGNVASWNRG
+252 FRLTPTGHVASWNQG

-278 IIGKHFSCFY
+278 IIGRHFSCFY
-288 RPEELAGGFPE
+288 PPEKLASGFPE
-299 RELQMAALAGR
+299 RELQMADQAGR
-310 CEEEGWLVR
+310 YEEEGWRVR
-319 KDGSQFWANV
+319 KDGSRFWANV
-329 VITPLKDENGTLRGF
+329 VITPLKDESGTLRGF
-344 SKITRDITE
+344 SKITRDITD
-353 RKRTE
+353 RKAAE
-358 ERLHESEERH
+358 EQLHESEERH
-368 RLLFDNNPHPTWAY
+368 RMLFDNNPHPTWAY
-382 DRETLRFLAVNKAAV
+382 DRETLRFLAVNNAAL

-408 AMTVKNIRP
+408 AMTVKDIRRS
-417 PEDIPVLLES
+417 EDVPALLES
-427 VAHVREG
+427 VAHVKEG
-434 NEKVSDWKHR
+434 NENVSDWRHR

-457 YALTFAGRPAEVVVA
+457 YALNFSGRPAEVVVA
-472 VDISRKKHD
+472 VDISQKKRD

-490 SLAAANRQLELRN
+490 SLALANRQLELRN

-550 KRFVTHI
+550 NRFVTHI

-607 AKNIQVH
+607 AKNIEVH
-614 HDLAASYSIYA
+614 HDLAAPYSIYA

-647 GGQVSVHCAE
+647 GGQVSVHYAE
-657 QSELICISVVDTG
+657 QGELICISVADTG

-696 TGLGLAITKRLVE
+696 TGLGLAITKKLVE
-709 QQGGNICL
+709 QQGGNIWL
-717 ESEVGRGTR
+717 ESEFGKGTR

-731 PAGASQSHLASE
+731 PAGSSQSLVAHDLGTHMGASSRS
-743 LGPPMQTPASPRS
+743 GPDR
-756 SKMPLVLIVDD
+756 MPLILIVDD

-778 LEPEGFRVEIAC
+778 LEPEGFRIAIAC
-790 SAEEA
+790 SAAEA
-795 LSKARELRPDAITL
+795 LAKARELEPDAITL

-819 EALLSLKSAPDTANI
+819 ETLLSLKGDSDTANI

-841 LDQQKMGFAL
+841 VDQQKMGFAL

-862 KGQLLQTIR
+862 KGLLLQTLR
-871 KYTQPLTIAESLI
+871 KHTQPLTITESLI

-897 ETTLHSAGYAT
+897 QTTLHSAGYKT
-908 QTAPSGK
+908 QTALSGK

-922 HTRVNG
+922 HTPVSG
-928 ILLDLVMP
+928 MLLDLVMP

-965 LTEEDAA
+965 LTEEDVA
-972 LLKRQS
+972 LLKS
-978 QALLQKDGAWKEGLM
+978 QAQALFQKNGTWKDELM
-993 ATLEKVIGERNPKNL
+993 ATLEKVIGERNPNDL

>member
-1 VLPDIDPHIGWSNFM
+1 M
-16 NLSIERKTAS
+16 NLSIERKTAL

-32 LLLMLVSTMAY
+32 LLLVLVSVMAY

-50 ENSEWVTHTREVI
+50 ENSRWVTHTREVI

-68 VQSAVDDWQNT
+68 AQSAFDDWQN
-79 VHEYLL
+79 VVDEYLL
-85 TGEGSYLKPYRDSFS
+85 TGDSSYLKPYRDSFS
-100 VALDHLDRL
+100 SVVDHIDRL
-109 KILTADNA
+109 KKLTADNA
-117 SQNARAITL
+117 PQNARAVDLSSQSMTL
-126 RAQLMSLFNAVDQT
+126 FRALDQVVD
-140 VNSRHEKGVVA
+140 SRYEKGLVA
-151 AQRDVLV
+151 AQQDVLV
-158 GRGRPESAAIR
+158 GRGKAETDAIR
-169 ATIATMRNEEEK
+169 ATIAAMRAEEEQ
-181 LLSVRERALQTS
+181 LLDARERKLQTS
-193 TRLTTIGFGSVVVFE
+193 SRLTAIGFVSIIVFE
-208 IMLLAL
+208 IMMLGL
-214 IYYIIRKDITARK
+214 IYYVIRKDITQRK

-233 RESEERF
+233 RDSEERF

-252 FRLTPTGNVASWNRG
+252 FRLTPTGHVASWNQG

-278 IIGKHFSCFY
+278 IIGRHFSCFY
-288 RPEELAGGFPE
+288 RPEELASGFPE
-299 RELQMAALAGR
+299 RELKVAAQAGR
-310 CEEEGWLVR
+310 CEEEGWRVR

-329 VITPLKDENGTLRGF
+329 VITPLRDESGTLRGF

-353 RKRTE
+353 RKGAE
-358 ERLHESEERH
+358 DRLHESEERH
-368 RLLFDNNPHPTWAY
+368 RMLFDNNPHPTWAY

-408 AMTVKNIRP
+408 AMTVKDIRLT
-417 PEDIPVLLES
+417 EDVPALLES
-427 VAHVREG
+427 VASVREG
-434 NEKVSDWKHR
+434 NEKVSDWRHR

-457 YALTFAGRPAEVVVA
+457 YALNFSGRPAEVVVA
-472 VDISRKKHD
+472 VDISQKKHN
-481 EAEKTKFMD
+481 ETEKTKFMD

-535 GLLADGTAGEMNDKQ
+535 GLLADGTAGQMNDKQ

-557 KDGAHHL
+557 KEGAHHL

-607 AKNIQVH
+607 AKNIRVH

-647 GGQVSVHCAE
+647 GGHVSIHYAE
-657 QSELICISVVDTG
+657 QDERICISVADTG

-688 DGDGAHEG
+688 DRDGAHEG

-709 QQGGNICL
+709 QQGGNIWL
-717 ESEVGRGTR
+717 ESEFGKGAR

-731 PAGASQSHLASE
+731 PAASGQSHV
-743 LGPPMQTPASPRS
+743 TPHLTPRIQPS
-756 SKMPLVLIVDD
+756 SNSSSGKMPLVLIVDD

-790 SAEEA
+790 SAAEA
-795 LSKARELRPDAITL
+795 IAKARELQPDAITL

-819 EALLSLKSAPDTANI
+819 DTLLSLKSESDTAHI

-841 LDQQKMGFAL
+841 VDQQKMGFAL
-851 GAADYLIKPVD
+851 GAADYLVKPVD
-862 KGQLLQTIR
+862 KGRLLRTIR

-884 LVVDDDPLTLDLL
+884 LVVDDDPSTLDLL
-897 ETTLHSAGYAT
+897 ETTLHSAGYKT
-908 QTAPSGK
+908 KTALSGK

-941 EVLKHMKHDAALKDI
+941 EVLEHVKHDAALKDI

-965 LTEEDAA
+965 LTEEDGEV
-972 LLKRQS
+972 LKRQA
-978 QALLQKDGAWKEGLM
+978 QALLQKNGAWKEGLM
-993 ATLEKVIGERNPKNL
+993 TTLETVIDKRNPQNL

>member
-1 VLPDIDPHIGWSNFM
+1 M
-16 NLSIERKTAS
+16 NLSIERKTAL

-32 LLLMLVSTMAY
+32 MLLVLVSILAY
-43 HNSRTSL
+43 HNSRASL
-50 ENSEWVTHTREVI
+50 ENSRWVTHTREVI

-68 VQSAVDDWQNT
+68 TQSGVEDWQNA

-85 TGEGSYLKPYRDSFS
+85 TGESSYLRSYRDSFS
-100 VALDHLDRL
+100 SVEDHIDRL
-109 KILTADNA
+109 KTLTADNA
-117 SQNARAITL
+117 PQSARAADLSSQSMTL
-126 RAQLMSLFNAVDQT
+126 FRVLDQT
-140 VNSRHEKGVVA
+140 VNSRYEKGLVA
-151 AQRDVLV
+151 AQQGVLV
-158 GRGRPESAAIR
+158 GRGKAETTAIR
-169 ATIATMRNEEEK
+169 ATIATMRSEEEQ
-181 LLSVRERALQTS
+181 LLGLRERTLQAS
-193 TRLTTIGFGSVVVFE
+193 TRRTVIGFASVIVFE
-208 IMLLAL
+208 IIMLLL
-214 IYYIIRKDITARK
+214 IYYVVRKDITQRK

-240 RILVDGITDYAI
+240 RLLVDGITDYAI
-252 FRLTPTGNVASWNRG
+252 FRLTPTGDVASWNQG

-278 IIGKHFSCFY
+278 IIGQHFSCFY
-288 RPEELAGGFPE
+288 PPEDLASGFPE
-299 RELQMAALAGR
+299 HELQTALSAGH
-310 CEEEGWLVR
+310 CEEEGWRVR
-319 KDGSQFWANV
+319 KDGSRFWANV

-344 SKITRDITE
+344 SKITRDITD
-353 RKRTE
+353 RKAAE

-368 RLLFDNNPHPTWAY
+368 RMLFDNNPHPTWAY
-382 DRETLRFLAVNKAAV
+382 DRETLRFLAVNNAAL

-408 AMTVKNIRP
+408 ALTVKDIRST
-417 PEDIPVLLES
+417 EEIPSLLES
-427 VAHVREG
+427 VAHIRDG
-434 NEKVSDWKHR
+434 NEKVSDWRHR

-457 YALTFAGRPAEVVVA
+457 YALNFSGQPAEVVVA
-472 VDISRKKHD
+472 VDISQKKRD
-481 EAEKTKFMD
+481 EAEKAKFMD
-490 SLAAANRQLELRN
+490 SLASANRQLELRN

-614 HDLAASYSIYA
+614 HELAAAYSVYA

-647 GGQVSVHCAE
+647 GGQVSVNCTD
-657 QSELICISVVDTG
+657 QDELVCISVADTG
-670 IGIRAEDQE
+670 IGIRTEDQGI
-679 VIFEEFRQI
+679 IFEEFRQI

-696 TGLGLAITKRLVE
+696 TGLGLAITKKLVE
-709 QQGGNICL
+709 QQGGRIWL
-717 ESEVGRGTR
+717 ESEFGKGTR

-731 PAGASQSHLASE
+731 PAGAAQSHVTAELDRPMQASE
-743 LGPPMQTPASPRS
+743 SNGSG
-756 SKMPLVLIVDD
+756 KMPLILIVDD

-778 LEPEGFRVEIAC
+778 LEPEGFRVEVAC
-790 SAEEA
+790 SAAEA
-795 LSKARELRPDAITL
+795 LAKARELQPDAITL

-819 EALLSLKSAPDTANI
+819 DALLSLKSESDTANI

-862 KGQLLQTIR
+862 KKQLLQTLR

-897 ETTLHSAGYAT
+897 ETTLHSAGYKT
-908 QTAPSGK
+908 QTALSGK
-915 AALDTLA
+915 AALAILA
-922 HTRVNG
+922 HTHVNG

-941 EVLKHMKHDAALKDI
+941 EVLEHMKHDPALKDI

-972 LLKRQS
+972 LLKHQS
-978 QALLQKDGAWKEGLM
+978 QALLQKNGAWKEGLM
-993 ATLEKVIGERNPKNL
+993 ATLEKVIG
-1008 ARR
+1008 

>member
-1 VLPDIDPHIGWSNFM
+1 M
-16 NLSIERKTAS
+16 NLSIERKTAL

-32 LLLMLVSTMAY
+32 LLLVLASMMAY
-43 HNSRTSL
+43 HNSKTSL
-50 ENSEWVTHTREVI
+50 ENSRWVTHTHEVI
-63 AELNA
+63 GELNA
-68 VQSAVDDWQNT
+68 AQSALDDWQNA

-85 TGEGSYLKPYRDSFS
+85 TGQNSYLKPYRDFFSF
-100 VALDHLDRL
+100 VLDHVDRL
-109 KILTADNA
+109 KTLTADSA
-117 SQNARAITL
+117 PQNARAVVL
-126 RAQLMSLFNAVDQT
+126 RSQLMTLFNTLDQT
-140 VNSRHEKGVVA
+140 VNSRHEKGLAA
-151 AQRDVLV
+151 AQQDVLV
-158 GRGRPESAAIR
+158 GRGRPETAAIR
-169 ATIATMRNEEEK
+169 ETIATMRSEEEQ
-181 LLSVRERALQTS
+181 LLSVRERMLQTS
-193 TRLTTIGFGSVVVFE
+193 TRLTAIGFISIVLFE
-208 IMLLAL
+208 ILMLGL
-214 IYYIIRKDITARK
+214 IYYVIRKDITERK

-252 FRLTPTGNVASWNRG
+252 FRLTPTGHVASWNQG
-267 AERIKGYKQDE
+267 AERINGYKPHE
-278 IIGKHFSCFY
+278 ILGRHFSCFY
-288 RPEELAGGFPE
+288 PPEQLGHGFPE
-299 RELQMAALAGR
+299 RELQVAVEAGR
-310 CEEEGWLVR
+310 YEEEGLRVR
-319 KDGSQFWANV
+319 KDGSRFWANV
-329 VITPLKDENGTLRGF
+329 VITPLKDESGTLRGF
-344 SKITRDITE
+344 SKITRDVTE
-353 RKRTE
+353 RKAAE

-368 RLLFDNNPHPTWAY
+368 RKLFHNNPHPTWVY
-382 DRETLRFLAVNKAAV
+382 DRETLRFLEVNSAAV

-408 AMTVKNIRP
+408 AMTVKDIRP
-417 PEDIPVLLES
+417 IEDIPALLDS
-427 VAHVREG
+427 VARVREG
-434 NEKVSDWKHR
+434 NEKVSDWKHL

-457 YALTFAGRPAEVVVA
+457 YALNFAGRPAEVVVA
-472 VDISRKKHD
+472 VDISQKKRA
-481 EAEKTKFMD
+481 EAERTKFID
-490 SLAAANRQLELRN
+490 SLAEANRQLELRN

-535 GLLADGTAGEMNDKQ
+535 GLMADGTAGEMNDKQ

-614 HDLAASYSIYA
+614 QELAASSSIFA

-647 GGQVSVHCAE
+647 GGHVSVHYAE
-657 QSELICISVVDTG
+657 QGELICISVTDTG
-670 IGIRAEDQE
+670 IGIRAEDQG

-688 DGDGAHEG
+688 EGDGAHEG

-709 QQGGNICL
+709 QQGGSIWL
-717 ESEVGRGTR
+717 ESEFGKGTR

-731 PAGASQSHLASE
+731 PAGSAQSHVIPDL
-743 LGPPMQTPASPRS
+743 SPSIQPSVS
-756 SKMPLVLIVDD
+756 SSSGNIPLVLIVDD

-778 LEPEGFRVEIAC
+778 LQPEGFRVEVAC
-790 SAEEA
+790 SAAEA
-795 LSKARELRPDAITL
+795 LAKARKLQPDAITL

-819 EALLSLKSAPDTANI
+819 ETLLSLKSDSDTANI

-841 LDQQKMGFAL
+841 VDQQKMGFAL

-862 KGQLLQTIR
+862 KGLLLQTLR

-884 LVVDDDPLTLDLL
+884 LIVDDDPLTLDLL
-897 ETTLHSAGYAT
+897 ETTLHCAGYKTERAI
-908 QTAPSGK
+908 SGK
-915 AALDTLA
+915 AALATLA

-941 EVLKHMKHDAALKDI
+941 ELLKHMKHDAALKDI

-965 LTEEDAA
+965 LIEEDAE
-972 LLKRQS
+972 LLKRQT

-993 ATLEKVIGERNPKNL
+993 TTLEKVIGDRNPKNL

>member
-1 VLPDIDPHIGWSNFM
+1 M
-16 NLSIERKTAS
+16 NLSIERKTAL

-32 LLLMLVSTMAY
+32 LLLVLVSIMAY
-43 HNSRTSL
+43 HNYRRSL
-50 ENSEWVTHTREVI
+50 ENSRWVTHTREVI

-68 VQSAVDDWQNT
+68 TQAAVDDWQAA
-79 VHEYLL
+79 VREYLL
-85 TGEGSYLKPYRDSFS
+85 TGESSYLKPYRDSFS
-100 VALDHLDRL
+100 FALDRSDHVQA
-109 KILTADNA
+109 LTADNT
-117 SQNARAITL
+117 SQHARAVAL
-126 RAQLMSLFNAVDQT
+126 RAQLMTVFNVMDQT
-140 VNSRHEKGVVA
+140 VNSRHEKGFEA

-158 GRGRPESAAIR
+158 GRGRPETATVR
-169 ATIATMRNEEEK
+169 ATIATMRSEEEQ
-181 LLSVRERALQTS
+181 LLGVRQRVLQTS
-193 TRLTTIGFGSVVVFE
+193 TRLTAIGFVSVVVFE
-208 IMLLAL
+208 IMMLAL

-240 RILVDGITDYAI
+240 RLLVNGITDYAI
-252 FRLTPTGNVASWNRG
+252 FRLTPTGHVASWNQG
-267 AERIKGYKQDE
+267 AERIKGYRQDE
-278 IIGKHFSCFY
+278 IVGRHFSCFY
-288 RPEELAGGFPE
+288 RQEELASGYPE
-299 RELQMAALAGR
+299 RELQTAALVGR
-310 CEEEGWLVR
+310 CEEEGWRVR

-353 RKRTE
+353 RKAAE
-358 ERLHESEERH
+358 ELLHESEERH
-368 RLLFDNNPHPTWAY
+368 RKLFDNNPHPIWVF
-382 DRETLRFLAVNKAAV
+382 DRETLGFLEVNSAAV
-397 RKYGYSTAEFL
+397 RKYGYSPAEF
-408 AMTVKNIRP
+408 MTMTIKDIRP
-417 PEDIPVLLES
+417 TEEIPALLES
-427 VAHVREG
+427 VAHIRDG
-434 NEKVSDWKHR
+434 NEKVGDWKHR

-457 YALTFAGRPAEVVVA
+457 YALNFSGRPAEVVVA
-472 VDISRKKHD
+472 VDISQKKRD

-490 SLAAANRQLELRN
+490 SLALANRQLELRN

-535 GLLADGTAGEMNDKQ
+535 GLLADGTAGGMNDKQ
-550 KRFVTHI
+550 KRFVAHI

-607 AKNIQVH
+607 AKNILVH
-614 HDLAASYSIYA
+614 HDLTAPYSIYA

-637 LSNAVKFTPE
+637 LSNAVKFTPD
-647 GGQVSVHCAE
+647 GGQVVINYSE
-657 QSELICISVVDTG
+657 QDEHICISVADTG
-670 IGIRAEDQE
+670 IGIRVEDQQ

-709 QQGGNICL
+709 QQGGLIWL
-717 ESEVGRGTR
+717 ESEFGKGTR

-731 PAGASQSHLASE
+731 PAGSVQSQVASE
-743 LGPPMQTPASPRS
+743 FAPRMQSPAGPGSG
-756 SKMPLVLIVDD
+756 KMPLILIVDD

-790 SAEEA
+790 SAAEA
-795 LSKARELRPDAITL
+795 VAKARELQPDAITL

-862 KGQLLQTIR
+862 KGLLLQTIR
-871 KYTQPLTIAESLI
+871 KYTQPLASAESLI
-884 LVVDDDPLTLDLL
+884 LIVDDDPLTLDLL
-897 ETTLHSAGYAT
+897 ETTLHSAGYKT
-908 QTAPSGK
+908 ETALSGK
-915 AALDTLA
+915 AALATLA
-922 HTRVNG
+922 HTRVSG

-941 EVLKHMKHDAALKDI
+941 EVLEHVKHDAALKEI

-965 LTEEDAA
+965 LTEEDVA
-972 LLKRQS
+972 LLKRQA
-978 QALLQKDGAWKEGLM
+978 QALFRKDGAWKEGLM
-993 ATLEKVIGERNPKNL
+993 ATLGRVIGDRKPENL
-1008 ARR
+1008 ARK

>member
-1 VLPDIDPHIGWSNFM
+1 M
-16 NLSIERKTAS
+16 NLSIERKTAL

-32 LLLMLVSTMAY
+32 LLLVLVSVMAY

-50 ENSEWVTHTREVI
+50 ENSRWVTHTREVI

-68 VQSAVDDWQNT
+68 AQSAFDDWQN
-79 VHEYLL
+79 VVDEYLL
-85 TGEGSYLKPYRDSFS
+85 TGDSSYLKPYRDSFS
-100 VALDHLDRL
+100 SVVDHIDRL
-109 KILTADNA
+109 KKLTADNA
-117 SQNARAITL
+117 PQNARAVDLSSQSMTL
-126 RAQLMSLFNAVDQT
+126 FRALDQVVD
-140 VNSRHEKGVVA
+140 SRYEKGLVA
-151 AQRDVLV
+151 AQQDVLV
-158 GRGRPESAAIR
+158 GRGKAETDAIR
-169 ATIATMRNEEEK
+169 ATIAAMRAEEEQ
-181 LLSVRERALQTS
+181 LLDARERKLQTS
-193 TRLTTIGFGSVVVFE
+193 SRLTAIGFVSIIVFE
-208 IMLLAL
+208 IMMLGL
-214 IYYIIRKDITARK
+214 IYYVIRKDITQRK

-233 RESEERF
+233 RDSEERF

-252 FRLTPTGNVASWNRG
+252 FRLTPTGHVASWNQG

-278 IIGKHFSCFY
+278 IIGRHFSCFY
-288 RPEELAGGFPE
+288 RPEELASGFPE
-299 RELQMAALAGR
+299 RELKVAAQAGR
-310 CEEEGWLVR
+310 CEEEGWRVR

-329 VITPLKDENGTLRGF
+329 VITPLRDESGTLRGF

-353 RKRTE
+353 RKGAE
-358 ERLHESEERH
+358 DRLHESEERH
-368 RLLFDNNPHPTWAY
+368 RMLFDNNPHPTWAY

-408 AMTVKNIRP
+408 AMTVKDIRLT
-417 PEDIPVLLES
+417 EDVPALLES
-427 VAHVREG
+427 VASVREG
-434 NEKVSDWKHR
+434 NEKVSDWRHR

-457 YALTFAGRPAEVVVA
+457 YALNFSGRPAEVVVA
-472 VDISRKKHD
+472 VDISQKKHN
-481 EAEKTKFMD
+481 ETEKTKFMD

-535 GLLADGTAGEMNDKQ
+535 GLLADGTAGQMNDKQ

-557 KDGAHHL
+557 KEGAHHL

-607 AKNIQVH
+607 AKNIRVH

-647 GGQVSVHCAE
+647 GGHVSIHYAE
-657 QSELICISVVDTG
+657 LSELIRVSVRDTG
-670 IGIRAEDQE
+670 IGIRPEDQE

-688 DGDGAHEG
+688 EGDGAHEG

-709 QQGGNICL
+709 QQGGNIWL
-717 ESEVGRGTR
+717 ESEFGKGTC

-731 PAGASQSHLASE
+731 PAGSAQSHVTPD
-743 LGPPMQTPASPRS
+743 LGPRIQPSLSPGS
-756 SKMPLVLIVDD
+756 GKMPLILIVDD

-790 SAEEA
+790 SAAEA
-795 LSKARELRPDAITL
+795 IAKARELQPDAITL

-819 EALLSLKSAPDTANI
+819 DTLLSLKSESDTAHI

-841 LDQQKMGFAL
+841 VDQQKMGFAL
-851 GAADYLIKPVD
+851 GAADYLVKPVD
-862 KGQLLQTIR
+862 KGRLLRTIR

-884 LVVDDDPLTLDLL
+884 LVVDDDPSTLDLL
-897 ETTLHSAGYAT
+897 ETTLHSAGYKT
-908 QTAPSGK
+908 KTALSGK

-941 EVLKHMKHDAALKDI
+941 EVLEHVKHDAALKDI

-965 LTEEDAA
+965 LTEEDGEV
-972 LLKRQS
+972 LKRQA
-978 QALLQKDGAWKEGLM
+978 QALLQKNGAWKEGLM
-993 ATLEKVIGERNPKNL
+993 TTLETVIDKRNPQNL

>member
-1 VLPDIDPHIGWSNFM
+1 M
-16 NLSIERKTAS
+16 KLSIERKTAL

-32 LLLMLVSTMAY
+32 MLLVLVSILAY
-43 HNSRTSL
+43 HNSRASL
-50 ENSEWVTHTREVI
+50 ENSRWVTHTREVI

-68 VQSAVDDWQNT
+68 AQSGVEDWQSAVND
-79 VHEYLL
+79 YLL
-85 TGEGSYLKPYRDSFS
+85 TGGSSYLTPYRDSFS
-100 VALDHLDRL
+100 SALDHVDRL
-109 KILTADNA
+109 KALTSDNTP
-117 SQNARAITL
+117 QNARAVAL
-126 RAQLMSLFNAVDQT
+126 RSQLMTLFNVLDQT
-140 VNSRHEKGVVA
+140 VNSRHEKGLVA
-151 AQRDVLV
+151 AQQDVLL
-158 GRGRPESAAIR
+158 GRGRPETAAIR
-169 ATIATMRNEEEK
+169 ETIATMRGEEEQ
-181 LLSVRERALQTS
+181 LLGVRERTLQAS
-193 TRLTTIGFGSVVVFE
+193 TRRTVIGFASVIMFE
-208 IMLLAL
+208 IIMLLL
-214 IYYIIRKDITARK
+214 IYYVVRKDITQRK

-240 RILVDGITDYAI
+240 RLLVDGITDYAI
-252 FRLTPTGNVASWNRG
+252 FRLTPTGHVASWNQG
-267 AERIKGYKQDE
+267 AERIKGYKHDE
-278 IIGKHFSCFY
+278 IIGRHFSCFY
-288 RPEELAGGFPE
+288 PPEDLASGFPE
-299 RELQMAALAGR
+299 HELQTALLAGH
-310 CEEEGWLVR
+310 CEEEGWRVR
-319 KDGSQFWANV
+319 KDGSRFWANV
-329 VITPLKDENGTLRGF
+329 VITPLKDESGTVRGF

-353 RKRTE
+353 RKAAE

-368 RLLFDNNPHPTWAY
+368 RMLFDNNPHPTWAY
-382 DRETLRFLAVNKAAV
+382 DRETLRFLAVNNAALH
-397 RKYGYSTAEFL
+397 KYGYSTAEFL
-408 AMTVKNIRP
+408 AMTVKDIRRS
-417 PEDIPVLLES
+417 EDVPALLES
-427 VAHVREG
+427 VAHVKEG
-434 NEKVSDWKHR
+434 NANVSDWKHR

-457 YALTFAGRPAEVVVA
+457 YALNFSGQPAEVVVA
-472 VDISRKKHD
+472 VGICQKKGD
-481 EAEKTKFMD
+481 EREKKKIID
-490 SLAAANRQLELRN
+490 SLGAANRQLELRN

-535 GLLADGTAGEMNDKQ
+535 GLLADGTAGQMNDKQ

-557 KDGAHHL
+557 KDGSHHL

-614 HDLAASYSIYA
+614 DELAAAYSIYA

-647 GGQVSVHCAE
+647 GGQVSVNCTD
-657 QSELICISVVDTG
+657 QDELVCISVADTG
-670 IGIRAEDQE
+670 IGIRTEDQGI
-679 VIFEEFRQI
+679 IFEEFRQI

-709 QQGGNICL
+709 QQGGNIWL
-717 ESEVGRGTR
+717 ESEFGKGTR

-731 PAGASQSHLASE
+731 PAGSAHSHVTPDLA
-743 LGPPMQTPASPRS
+743 PRIQPS
-756 SKMPLVLIVDD
+756 SNPSSGKMPLVLIVDD

-778 LEPEGFRVEIAC
+778 LEPEGFRVEVAC
-790 SAEEA
+790 SAAEA
-795 LSKARELRPDAITL
+795 LAKARELQPDAITL

-819 EALLSLKSAPDTANI
+819 EALLSLKSESDTANI

-841 LDQQKMGFAL
+841 VDQQKMGFAL
-851 GAADYLIKPVD
+851 GAADYLVKPVD
-862 KGQLLQTIR
+862 KERLLQTIR

-897 ETTLHSAGYAT
+897 ETTLHSAGYKT
-908 QTAPSGK
+908 RTALSGK
-915 AALDTLA
+915 VALATLA
-922 HTRVNG
+922 HTHVNG
-928 ILLDLVMP
+928 VLLDLVMP

-941 EVLKHMKHDAALKDI
+941 EVLEHMKHDPALKDI

-972 LLKRQS
+972 LLKHQS
-978 QALLQKDGAWKEGLM
+978 QALLQKNGAWKEGLM
-993 ATLEKVIGERNPKNL
+993 ATLEKVIG
-1008 ARR
+1008 

>member
-1 VLPDIDPHIGWSNFM
+1 M
-16 NLSIERKTAS
+16 NLSIERKTAL

-32 LLLMLVSTMAY
+32 LLLVLVSIMAY
-43 HNSRTSL
+43 HNSQTSL
-50 ENSEWVTHTREVI
+50 ENSRWVTHTREVI

-68 VQSAVDDWQNT
+68 AQSAVDDWQNA

-85 TGEGSYLKPYRDSFS
+85 TGEDSYLKPYRDSLSS
-100 VALDHLDRL
+100 VLDHIDRL
-109 KILTADNA
+109 KTLTADNA
-117 SQNARAITL
+117 PQNARVAAL
-126 RAQLMSLFNAVDQT
+126 RSQLMILFNVLDQT
-140 VNSRHEKGVVA
+140 VNSRHEKGLVA
-151 AQRDVLV
+151 AQQDVLV
-158 GRGRPESAAIR
+158 GRGRPETAAIR
-169 ATIATMRNEEEK
+169 ATIAKMRGEEEQ
-181 LLSVRERALQTS
+181 LLGVRERKLQTS
-193 TRLTTIGFGSVVVFE
+193 TRLTAIGFVSVIVFE
-208 IMLLAL
+208 IMLLVL
-214 IYYIIRKDITARK
+214 IYYVVRKDITQRK

-233 RESEERF
+233 HESEERF
-240 RILVDGITDYAI
+240 RLLVDGITDYAI
-252 FRLTPTGNVASWNRG
+252 FRLTPTGHVAGWNQG

-278 IIGKHFSCFY
+278 IIGRHFSCFY
-288 RPEELAGGFPE
+288 PPEDLASGFPE
-299 RELQMAALAGR
+299 HELQTALLAGR
-310 CEEEGWLVR
+310 CEEEGWRVR
-319 KDGSQFWANV
+319 KDGSRFWANV
-329 VITPLKDENGTLRGF
+329 VITPLKDESGTLRGF
-344 SKITRDITE
+344 SKITRDITD
-353 RKRTE
+353 RKAAE
-358 ERLHESEERH
+358 EQLHESEERH
-368 RLLFDNNPHPTWAY
+368 RMLFDNNPHPTWAY
-382 DRETLRFLAVNKAAV
+382 DRETLRFLAVNNAAL

-408 AMTVKNIRP
+408 AMTVKDIRRS
-417 PEDIPVLLES
+417 EDVPALLES
-427 VAHVREG
+427 VAHVKEG
-434 NEKVSDWKHR
+434 NENVSDWRHR

-457 YALTFAGRPAEVVVA
+457 YALNFSGRPAEVVVA
-472 VDISRKKHD
+472 VDISQKKRD

-490 SLAAANRQLELRN
+490 SLALANRQLELRN

-550 KRFVTHI
+550 NRFVTHI

-607 AKNIQVH
+607 AKNIEVH
-614 HDLAASYSIYA
+614 HDLAAPYSIYA

-647 GGQVSVHCAE
+647 GGQVSVHYAE
-657 QSELICISVVDTG
+657 QGELICISVADTG

-696 TGLGLAITKRLVE
+696 TGLGLAITKKLVE
-709 QQGGNICL
+709 QQGGTICL
-717 ESEVGRGTR
+717 ESEFGKGTR

-731 PAGASQSHLASE
+731 PAGSAQSLVACGLGTQIASSSRS
-743 LGPPMQTPASPRS
+743 GPD
-756 SKMPLVLIVDD
+756 KMPLILIVDD

-778 LEPEGFRVEIAC
+778 LEPEGFRVAIAC
-790 SAEEA
+790 SAAEA
-795 LSKARELRPDAITL
+795 LAKARELQPDAITL

-819 EALLSLKSAPDTANI
+819 ETLLSLKGDSETANI
-834 PIIVVSI
+834 PITVVSI
-841 LDQQKMGFAL
+841 VDQQKMGFAL

-862 KGQLLQTIR
+862 KGLLLQTLR
-871 KYTQPLTIAESLI
+871 KYTQPLTITESLI

-897 ETTLHSAGYAT
+897 QTTLHSAGYKT
-908 QTAPSGK
+908 QTALSGK

-922 HTRVNG
+922 RTPVSG
-928 ILLDLVMP
+928 MLLDLVMP

-941 EVLKHMKHDAALKDI
+941 EVLKHMKHNAALKDI

-965 LTEEDAA
+965 LTETDAA
-972 LLKRQS
+972 LLKS
-978 QALLQKDGAWKEGLM
+978 EAQALFQKNGAWKEELM
-993 ATLEKVIGERNPKNL
+993 ATLEKVIGERNPNDL

>member
-1 VLPDIDPHIGWSNFM
+1 M
-16 NLSIERKTAS
+16 NLSIERKTAL
-26 GLGLVG
+26 GLGVVG
-32 LLLMLVSTMAY
+32 LLLVLVWIIAY
-43 HNSRTSL
+43 HNSQTSL
-50 ENSEWVTHTREVI
+50 ENSRWVTHTREVI

-68 VQSAVDDWQNT
+68 AQSAVDDWQNA

-85 TGEGSYLKPYRDSFS
+85 TGESSYLKPYRDSFS
-100 VALDHLDRL
+100 VAIDHVDHL
-109 KILTADNA
+109 KILIADNT
-117 SQNARAITL
+117 SQHARALTL
-126 RAQLMSLFNAVDQT
+126 RSQLMSLFNAVDQT
-140 VNSRHEKGVVA
+140 VNSRHEQGVVA
-151 AQRDVLV
+151 AQRDILV

-169 ATIATMRNEEEK
+169 ATIAIMRNEEEK
-181 LLSVRERALQTS
+181 LLNVREQALQTS
-193 TRLTTIGFGSVVVFE
+193 TRLTAIGFVSVIVFE
-208 IMLLAL
+208 LMMLVL
-214 IYYIIRKDITARK
+214 IYYAIRKDIRERR

-240 RILVDGITDYAI
+240 RLLVNGITDYAI
-252 FRLTPTGNVASWNRG
+252 YRLTPTGHVASWNQG

-278 IIGKHFSCFY
+278 IVGRHFSCFY
-288 RPEELAGGFPE
+288 PPEELSSGLPE
-299 RELQMAALAGR
+299 HELQTASLAGR
-310 CEEEGWLVR
+310 CEEEGWRVR
-319 KDGSQFWANV
+319 KDGSRFWANV
-329 VITPLKDENGTLRGF
+329 VITSLKDENGTLRGF

-353 RKRTE
+353 RKGAE

-368 RLLFDNNPHPTWAY
+368 RKLFDNNPHPTWAY

-408 AMTVKNIRP
+408 AMTVKDIRP
-417 PEDIPVLLES
+417 SEDITVLLKS
-427 VAHVREG
+427 VGRVRDG
-434 NEKVSDWKHR
+434 KEKVSDWKHR

-457 YALTFAGRPAEVVVA
+457 YALNFSGRPADIVVA
-472 VDISRKKHD
+472 VDISQKKRD
-481 EAEKTKFMD
+481 EAEKTKFID
-490 SLAAANRQLELRN
+490 SLALANRHLELRN

-535 GLLADGTAGEMNDKQ
+535 GLLSDGTAGEMNDKQ
-550 KRFVTHI
+550 KRFVAHI

-578 AGQLEIR
+578 AGQLEIH
-585 CEDFQVKDALPE
+585 CDNFQVKDALPE
-597 VLSTIRPLAM
+597 VLSTVRPLAM

-614 HDLAASYSIYA
+614 HNLTGAYSIYA
-625 DRVRF
+625 DRIRL

-637 LSNAVKFTPE
+637 LSNAVKFTPDNGE
-647 GGQVSVHCAE
+647 VTINCIE
-657 QSELICISVVDTG
+657 QGELICISVADTG
-670 IGIRAEDQE
+670 IGIRTEDQE

-709 QQGGNICL
+709 QQGGNIWL
-717 ESEVGRGTR
+717 ESEFGKGTR

-731 PAGASQSHLASE
+731 PAGSAQSHVAPDR
-743 LGPPMQTPASPRS
+743 GPRIQPS
-756 SKMPLVLIVDD
+756 SNTSSGKMPLVLIVDD
-767 EVPAREILASY
+767 EAPAREILASY

-790 SAEEA
+790 SAAEA
-795 LSKARELRPDAITL
+795 IAKARELQPDAITL
-809 DILMPNSNGF
+809 DILMPSSNGF
-819 EALLSLKSAPDTANI
+819 DTLLNLKSESDTANI

-841 LDQQKMGFAL
+841 VDQQKMGFAL
-851 GAADYLIKPVD
+851 GAADYLVKPID
-862 KGQLLQTIR
+862 KQQLLQTIR

-897 ETTLHSAGYAT
+897 ETTLRSAGYKT
-908 QTAPSGK
+908 QTASSGK

-941 EVLKHMKHDAALKDI
+941 EVLEHMKHDDALKEI

-965 LTEEDAA
+965 LTEEDVA
-972 LLKRQS
+972 LLKREA
-978 QALLQKDGAWKEGLM
+978 QALFQKDGAWKEGLM
-993 ATLEKVIGERNPKNL
+993 ATLGKVISNRKPENL
-1008 ARR
+1008 ARK